1 MAQRLFAI
9 NKIPVSLMD
18 YQPGTERRRGETVK
32 ILTLTLRVQPFDS
45 KMANAVDDGLI
56 NDAGVKD
63 ALFKAS
69 NGEPKKHRT
78 RVNFDL
84 GCAQQ
89 NLIIYA
95 STDTA
100 KSRMAFTQC
109 RIGGVYVRTSTNV
122 NAYAFCFRA
131 SFGPVGK
138 DEMEFVHQWLGNQQ
152 AVTFEES
159 EEQLDYD
166 ATGADDDEDDED
178 ADDEPAKG
186 GPKAPAAAPMFGDD
200 DPAAAAS
207 AKGKKVVHDKNR
219 ELGHRYPNRKAKTAA
234 KRGKSGGKK

>member
-1 MAQRLFAI
+1 MAQRLFDI

-32 ILTLTLRVQPFDS
+32 ILTLSLKVQPFDS
-45 KMANAVDDGLI
+45 KMATAVDDGLK

-84 GCAQQ
+84 GCTQQ
-89 NLIIYA
+89 NLIMFA

-100 KSRMAFTQC
+100 ESRMAFTQC
-109 RIGGVYVRTSTNV
+109 RIGGVYVRTSKNV

-131 SFGPVGK
+131 SFGPVGR
-138 DEMEFVHQWLGNQQ
+138 DEMEFVHAWLGGQL

-159 EEQLDYD
+159 QEQLEY
-166 ATGADDDEDDED
+166 
-178 ADDEPAKG
+178 DEPADADEENGNEDAAPAK
-186 GPKAPAAAPMFGDD
+186 GPKAPSEPPMFGDD
-200 DPAAAAS
+200 DPAAKAS
-207 AKGKKVVHDKNR
+207 EAGKKVVADKNR
-219 ELGHRYPNRKAKTAA
+219 ENGHRYPGKDRRKKTAA
-234 KRGKSGGKK
+234 KRGKGRR